1 MGWPRPSRSPARSSP
16 KAAIPDT
23 DAGSYRDDMLAILQG
38 WAAFFAG
45 PNGVIGPAVVGAMPH
60 DAELAEAFRDGVI
73 AWRKQAMT
81 ETITR
86 GIVRGEVR
94 PDVRIDTARE
104 LGQAILWHRFLVTGD
119 DITPELIEHIV

>member
-1 MGWPRPSRSPARSSP
+1 
-16 KAAIPDT
+16 
-23 DAGSYRDDMLAILQG
+23 
-38 WAAFFAG
+38 
-45 PNGVIGPAVVGAMPH
+45 MPH

-94 PDVRIDTARE
+94 PDVRIDIARE

-119 DITPELIEHIV
+119 DITPELIEHIVDGILIPYVGAVP